1 MRLYDLVLVLKT
13 SLTEAQRTKVVD
25 QVKSWLGD
33 VKVVNVDDWGQKPLA
48 YPIKKEAAGVY
59 VKFNLETEK
68 TILMILKQEFLEL
81 TVSYDT
87 YCLELSKLEARISK
101 LETNIK

>member
-13 SLTEAQRTKVVD
+13 SLTEPQRTKVVD

-33 VKVVNVDDWGQKPLA
+33 VKVVKEDDWGQKPLA

-59 VKFNLETEK
+59 LKFNLETEK
-68 TILMILKQEFLEL
+68 TIPNDF
-81 TVSYDT
+81 
-87 YCLELSKLEARISK
+87 
-101 LETNIK
+101 ETRVLRNDGVLRHLLLRTK

>member
-33 VKVVNVDDWGQKPLA
+33 VKVVNADDWGQKPR
-48 YPIKKEAAGVY
+48 ISDQKEAAGVY

-68 TILMILKQEFLEL
+68 TIPNDFETRVLEPDGVL
-81 TVSYDT
+81 RHLLLRT
-87 YCLELSKLEARISK
+87 K
-101 LETNIK
+101 